1 MRGHPQGQVPRN
13 AQVPAWE
20 DNPGVTPV
28 RGGIVAVAQLKTGR
42 PECEPDSAGQAGMG
56 FRWRWDGCGSVI
68 NTDRGSRRWLCVRND
83 LPERIMG

>member
-1 MRGHPQGQVPRN
+1 
-13 AQVPAWE
+13 
-20 DNPGVTPV
+20 
-28 RGGIVAVAQLKTGR
+28 VAQLKTGR